1 MSLNTFKTFMIA
13 VYMCHDLVIPDTV
26 YLNSFEPLTILSNAA
41 LTDLFKKI
49 YAHIADCDLRID
61 S

>member
-1 MSLNTFKTFMIA
+1 
-13 VYMCHDLVIPDTV
+13 MCHDLVIPDTV